1 MRKEKTGQLP
11 YNIASAGS
19 IFEYSKG
26 LLGKTLRDFVWD
38 DYVPKKGKGG
48 LGQMVENIYFLLET
62 NNNPE
67 ADFSKAGMELKCTPL
82 KKGDKEE
89 LLIKERL
96 VCNMINYCEV
106 VNEDFEHSHFY
117 LKCQLMLIMFY
128 LHIKGRD
135 KLDLEFLISVLWKLP
150 QKDLQIIKHD
160 YEVIID
166 KIKRGEAHLLSEGD
180 TMYLGACRKGQK
192 GDSLMEQPF
201 SEEGAP
207 RRAFSLKTAYMRTI
221 LQYVEETKSNAICN
235 YDPRLNSTELVS
247 VAQLKKKTF
256 EDIVIERLKRFQG
269 KNYIQIS
276 NKLAKPLSGAKH
288 KYFMIANA
296 MVTDK
301 ISDIDNSEEFK
312 KAGIT
317 MKTIRIEESG
327 RIKEAMSFENIDYCD
342 VAEEDDWYDSRLYEL
357 FSGKFLFVVY
367 KATGKTIKY
376 KYYSKDKKKEVE
388 VIDKEYVLSDEFFW
402 TMPLDDLDWA
412 ETYWNHIRE
421 NVRAG
426 HYDEKYWW
434 KGAKPKK
441 GEKSKKFHVRP
452 KGKDS
457 EDLAPTPQGIEV
469 KKFCYWFNNDY
480 VQEII
485 NQRKLQ
491 K

>member
-1 MRKEKTGQLP
+1 MIKEKTLP
-11 YNIASAGS
+11 YDIASAES

-26 LLGKTLRDFVWD
+26 LLGKTLRDFVGE

-82 KKGDKEE
+82 KKGNKEE

-135 KLDLEFLISVLWKLP
+135 KLDLKFLISVLWKLP
-150 QKDLQIIKHD
+150 QKDLLIIKHD
-160 YEVIID
+160 YDVIID
-166 KIKRGEAHLLSEGD
+166 KIKKGEAHLLSEGD

-235 YDPRLNSTELVS
+235 YDPRLNSTELVC
-247 VAQLKKKTF
+247 VAQLEKKTF

-276 NKLAKPLSGAKH
+276 YKLAKPLSGAKH

-301 ISDIDNSEEFK
+301 ISNIDDSEEFK

-342 VAEEDDWYDSRLYEL
+342 VAEEEDWYDSRLYEL

-367 KATGKTIKY
+367 KATGKIIKY
-376 KYYSKDKKKEVE
+376 KYYSKDKQKEVE
-388 VIDKEYVLSDEFFW
+388 VIDKEYVLADEFFW

-421 NVRAG
+421 NVKAG
-426 HYDEKYWW
+426 HYDTKYWW

-485 NQRKLQ
+485 NQRKAQ
-491 K
+491 ER